1 MISRIG
7 EFAAFGTSV
16 SWTIGALIM
25 ERSVKRVGVMAV
37 NTLKVAFGSVYLA
50 LFAFF
55 LSGQFFPLHAPP
67 SAWLYLGA
75 SSLFGFVIGDY
86 FLFHAYELIGS
97 RLAMLLM
104 SISVPL
110 TAIGALLVFGERLGP
125 SSVLGIAI
133 CVSGIAITVVSG
145 KPSSPSPDADN
156 ADGSP
161 GAARSS
167 DLVPAKHSQ
176 AARYAKGVSYGLLSG
191 LFMAIATLMTK
202 KGAADIPPV
211 AATQIRIFCAFVGF
225 VVFALVTGKIGEVC
239 RALRNPAG
247 VGSVAAGGIFGPFV
261 GVGLLLFALQNAN
274 AGIVSTLSSFSPVL
288 IILPSVVLFRRC
300 VTPGEIA
307 GAVIAVAG
315 LAVLFL

>member
-50 LFAFF
+50 LFSFF
-55 LSGQFFPLHAPP
+55 LTGQLFPLHAPP
-67 SAWLYLGA
+67 AAWLYLGA
-75 SSLFGFVIGDY
+75 SAFFGFVIGDY

-110 TAIGALLVFGERLGP
+110 TAVGALFVFGERLGL
-125 SSVLGIAI
+125 SSILGIAI
-133 CVSGIAITVVSG
+133 CVSGIALTVISG
-145 KPSSPSPDADN
+145 KPSADSGDDAGGG
-156 ADGSP
+156 ASAGS
-161 GAARSS
+161 SF
-167 DLVPAKHSQ
+167 AKQSH
-176 AARYAKGVSYGLLSG
+176 AARYAKGVAYGLLSG
-191 LFMAIATLMTK
+191 LFMAVATLMTK
-202 KGAADIPPV
+202 KGAADIVPV

-225 VVFALVTGKIGEVC
+225 VAFALVTGKIGEVG

-247 VGSVAAGGIFGPFV
+247 VGSVAAGGIFGPFI

-288 IILPSVVLFRRC
+288 IILPSVVLFRRR